1 MHSLALWI
9 LRSANLLATLY
20 PSDPSVLDDWEL
32 RNIYDVELA
41 NALGCPPGRAGDIR
55 MAHDAAWQT
64 LDPQFVNQA
73 AITQQEID
81 GFDAFHATRSNLYC
95 CVLPGE
101 VIYRCVEAIRLGQIQ
116 PEQLPN
122 IQHLIVDEFQDLNA
136 CDQEFVSYLV
146 NRGAV
151 LFVAGDDDQSIY
163 SFRHADPTGLVQFPN
178 RYPNSST
185 HVLTDCF
192 RCSPNVL
199 IPATRM
205 IRVNPNRVAKNPT
218 SLYAT
223 ANPPVTGTLQVW
235 SFPSEED
242 EAAAIA
248 ESCQQLVRSGFQ
260 GREDEILIL
269 ISNRSLQL
277 GPITQALGN
286 LGLGYDPPPGE
297 GFTDEDSIRA
307 VYSML
312 RIVKDVSAASPDYVA
327 HRALLSLL
335 SGVGP
340 TTAKAVADTCVD
352 HNQNFH
358 DLFYRNMAPPWFDP
372 RPARAVE
379 RLIALIGRLRMWTL
393 ADTIATRGADISDLI
408 NEVFRDSVHAQA
420 RVATW
425 TALAASLPTDMTLD
439 ELLSFFVADND
450 ADRRAI
456 LDLVQ
461 RRLGTLQ
468 AAAGDR
474 PKRLRVLTMHGA
486 KGLSGKV
493 VFIPS
498 VEQGIMPGS
507 RALRATGLL
516 IEHRRLFY
524 VSVTRAMLACIIS
537 QAALHTGASAFRL
550 RQQPNVRLPR
560 SEFLNQMG
568 IPSVNRLRG
577 LTETEAAQIASELP
591 NL

>member
-1 MHSLALWI
+1 MNADLARSVAREAGIERIASTGCRRYNQLARTVPPSDEPPKLLFSFEVHGKSQMAITAAQRAAAEQRQWDAARDPAQQVRLVAGPGTGKSKTIEKRVAHVLDARATPQNVYAISFTVASTVELRERIRGFCANLPSGIASTAVRVSTMHSLALWI

-73 AITQQEID
+73 AITHQEID

-235 SFPSEED
+235 SFPSEEE

-260 GREDEILIL
+260 GR
-269 ISNRSLQL
+269 
-277 GPITQALGN
+277 
-286 LGLGYDPPPGE
+286 
-297 GFTDEDSIRA
+297 
-307 VYSML
+307 
-312 RIVKDVSAASPDYVA
+312 
-327 HRALLSLL
+327 
-335 SGVGP
+335 VG
-340 TTAKAVADTCVD
+340 
-352 HNQNFH
+352 
-358 DLFYRNMAPPWFDP
+358 
-372 RPARAVE
+372 
-379 RLIALIGRLRMWTL
+379 
-393 ADTIATRGADISDLI
+393 
-408 NEVFRDSVHAQA
+408 
-420 RVATW
+420 
-425 TALAASLPTDMTLD
+425 
-439 ELLSFFVADND
+439 
-450 ADRRAI
+450 
-456 LDLVQ
+456 
-461 RRLGTLQ
+461 
-468 AAAGDR
+468 
-474 PKRLRVLTMHGA
+474 
-486 KGLSGKV
+486 
-493 VFIPS
+493 
-498 VEQGIMPGS
+498 
-507 RALRATGLL
+507 
-516 IEHRRLFY
+516 
-524 VSVTRAMLACIIS
+524 
-537 QAALHTGASAFRL
+537 
-550 RQQPNVRLPR
+550 
-560 SEFLNQMG
+560 
-568 IPSVNRLRG
+568 
-577 LTETEAAQIASELP
+577 
-591 NL
+591 